1 MEPGP
6 AGRMLAYDAE
16 EVGLFR
22 LVALVFEAGLAA
34 AGRERRQ
41 GWRVCMSEHA
51 GASKEEVYQRLCR
64 DFLGEVSQAR
74 WRPPP
79 PGWDAA
85 SRICQKLRGKRQV
98 ADRHPKWRIATCGR
112 ADSLGE
118 SCPRRRRVGRN
129 AQPLAPA
136 LTRRASFI
144 ESLPTPH
151 SEADGKEQPSRSLTV
166 GRSSTGIR
174 RLARRLRD

>member
-1 MEPGP
+1 M
-6 AGRMLAYDAE
+6 
-16 EVGLFR
+16 
-22 LVALVFEAGLAA
+22 
-34 AGRERRQ
+34 
-41 GWRVCMSEHA
+41 
-51 GASKEEVYQRLCR
+51 
-64 DFLGEVSQAR
+64 QAR
-74 WRPPP
+74 LGSFSQRDWKWPGGDRHPPIGHSVVP
-79 PGWDAA
+79 A
-85 SRICQKLRGKRQV
+85 RIGAVFYVVIGQV